1 MKFSKLLAMGNEFI
15 LVGIFTQPLCLEE
28 RELIEGELDSRYK
41 GGNLSLPTE
50 TPSSIKHGIAY
61 VSANK
66 GKCVEANRSRSNSNQ
81 RKFPW
86 R

>member
-15 LVGIFTQPLCLEE
+15 LVGIFTQTLSFEE
-28 RELIEGELDSRYK
+28 RESIEGELESRCK
-41 GGNLSLPTE
+41 GVNLSLPTE
-50 TPSSIKHGIAY
+50 TPSGIKHGIAY

-66 GKCVEANRSRSNSNQ
+66 GKCVEVNRSRSNSNQ